1 MRSWDWLMERRTAC
15 ASSLVYKGKEMTNIS
30 TERLEEM
37 RRGLEG
43 VTPGP
48 WKAVSEPN
56 YENGYVYTSV
66 QPERPD
72 PEALRHLLMASGE
85 HHVCRMTHTP
95 MERKF
100 RHYRVDAA
108 HIAHCDPDT
117 IRSMIDELLAY
128 RSLDKG
134 EVEDE
139 AGEVVDEKMLDRAR
153 RRASDAIHNAQA
165 DKGEVVKPS
174 PAWVGDY
181 RKSDG
186 TFDYFVMLGHGESQ
200 MSLHCHKI
208 RGRAEYEAAEINHA
222 LTGGPKPEFEDFELD
237 ASPQP
242 APKGVEITDRLPT
255 RKEAAEAAAILLR
268 CNGHDLDVWTGGDFP
283 DEDDWLKAL
292 AAMKET

>member
-1 MRSWDWLMERRTAC
+1 
-15 ASSLVYKGKEMTNIS
+15 MTNIS

-37 RRGLEG
+37 RRS
-43 VTPGP
+43 
-48 WKAVSEPN
+48 VSN
-56 YENGYVYTSV
+56 HGGAILSTVYTKDYLAV
-66 QPERPD
+66 
-72 PEALRHLLMASGE
+72 
-85 HHVCRMTHTP
+85 
-95 MERKF
+95 
-100 RHYRVDAA
+100 
-108 HIAHCDPDT
+108 
-117 IRSMIDELLAY
+117 IDELLAY

-242 APKGVEITDRLPT
+242 APKGVEIDEEAIKRLAH
-255 RKEAAEAAAILLR
+255 KFQSIMSIKLSV
-268 CNGHDLDVWTGGDFP
+268 DD
-283 DEDDWLKAL
+283 DEDDHEIKGTGPASYEMARAAL
-292 AAMKET
+292 EAMKEA